1 VYSRNDILK
10 KIAKLIKQRPDF
22 VIDALEASGVKA
34 EGLSRAEL
42 IDVVVDNIYDNR
54 AFQKNISLLIGY
66 NDLKVLDNVKKIKP
80 EIWHNASAKS
90 KGKLL
95 KDSGETMVKAT
106 LGGQASIPV
115 PIVGAII
122 GAAIGAVDTTFQWL
136 SSGKAKKIQK
146 ENDRIEVY
154 NEVFSEQEEPEDE
167 GSKKKWIPIAI
178 VSGVLLTGGIVAYF
192 TLLRK

>member
-1 VYSRNDILK
+1 
-10 KIAKLIKQRPDF
+10 
-22 VIDALEASGVKA
+22 
-34 EGLSRAEL
+34 
-42 IDVVVDNIYDNR
+42 
-54 AFQKNISLLIGY
+54 
-66 NDLKVLDNVKKIKP
+66 
-80 EIWHNASAKS
+80 
-90 KGKLL
+90 
-95 KDSGETMVKAT
+95 MVKAT